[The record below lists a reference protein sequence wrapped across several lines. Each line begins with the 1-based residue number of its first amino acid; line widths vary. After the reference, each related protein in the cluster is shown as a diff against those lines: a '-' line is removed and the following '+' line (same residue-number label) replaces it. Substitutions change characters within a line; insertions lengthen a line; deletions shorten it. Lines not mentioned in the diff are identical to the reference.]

1 MSSQRNQDGSEQQ
14 PGFYFLGGRRNTT
27 TVTETGYQVFVSVTF
42 GLWVVILLVVIVWAK
57 FSVDIDQQDIATTAG
72 LASGLSALAL
82 AILAFIHQVN
92 AGERYLKL
100 SLAVLSF
107 LFVSSAL
114 LAIIELILY
123 GAESRFHPTV
133 TLYVVFAL
141 VLVLGIFT
149 IGKRLRISLYVF
161 SPFLTPLLFVVRIS
175 QDALPTSAVLLLVLA
190 TTGLAVLSVVFVVY
204 MHRAKNEQ
212 STEEEFI
219 RIATERW
226 KGDINRFIRTGELK
240 EIILEKLRRRRQEQ
254 FAAGGADKADNEFFK
269 SELLMDEE
277 DLLYELKRSKIIE
290 EDSSLISEAL
300 SELKKDAK
308 RVYSITDRKTYRHW
322 YYIAPALEEIIKAEE
337 YIRSQN
343 FIILKKCEDGD
354 EIDFRPIIKPLCR
367 QFRYPASVVKE
378 YMMPPV
384 SLILQHDFRSTGR
397 IGSLSNSKV
406 LYVRKV
412 EEAQGFA
419 DRLIRRWNEAGLK
432 RMTDKEAQ
440 QLIVESL
447 SRPSIVGDDLK
458 TTMSENS
465 LTEWFIQSLKAV
477 GENTE

>member
-1 MSSQRNQDGSEQQ
+1 MSSQRNHEGSEQQ

-42 GLWVVILLVVIVWAK
+42 GLWVLILLVVIIRAK
-57 FSVDIDQQDIATTAG
+57 FTVDIDQQDIAATTG
-72 LASGLSALAL
+72 LAAGLSALAL
-82 AILAFIHQVN
+82 AILTFIHQMN

-114 LAIIELILY
+114 LAIIELMLY
-123 GAESRFHPTV
+123 GAESRFHSTV

-161 SPFLTPLLFVVRIS
+161 SPFLTPLLLVVRIS
-175 QDALPTSAVLLLVLA
+175 QDVLPTSAVLLLVLA

-254 FAAGGADKADNEFFK
+254 FAAGVPNKADNEFFK
-269 SELLMDEE
+269 SEFLIDEE
-277 DLLYELKRSKIIE
+277 AILYELKRSKIIE
-290 EDSSLISEAL
+290 EDSSLITEAL
-300 SELKKDAK
+300 SELKKDSK
-308 RVYSITDRKTYRHW
+308 RVYYMRDKKTYRDW
-322 YYIAPALEEIIKAEE
+322 YYIAPTLEEIIKAEE
-337 YIRSQN
+337 YIRGQN
-343 FIILKKCEDGD
+343 FIILKCEDRG
-354 EIDFRPIIKPLCR
+354 EINYGPIIKALCWK
-367 QFRYPASVVKE
+367 FRYPGSVVE
-378 YMMPPV
+378 GYMMPPV
-384 SLILQHDFRSTGR
+384 SLILQHDFGSTKNF
-397 IGSLSNSKV
+397 SSFSNSKV
-406 LYVRKV
+406 VYVRNV
-412 EEAQGFA
+412 EEAQEFA
-419 DRLIRRWNEAGLK
+419 DLLIRRWNEVGLK
-432 RMTDKEAQ
+432 RGTDEEAR
-440 QLIVESL
+440 QLIIDSL
-447 SRPSIVGDDLK
+447 PTPSIVGEDLK
-458 TTMSENS
+458 TTILEHS
-465 LTEWFIQSLKAV
+465 LTEWFIQSLKAM
-477 GENTE
+477 GENNSV